1 MRGMDNFFWH
11 ITKLHQ
17 SVIENRKKITVALPA
32 PVSSLAQQIEPLSL
46 LEEKKSK
53 VT

>member
-17 SVIENRKKITVALPA
+17 SVIENRKKIMVAMPA
-32 PVSSLAQQIEPLSL
+32 PVYGLAQQIEPLSL
-46 LEEKKSK
+46 LEKDTSK